1 MQNSL
6 IKELKSLYTGEG
18 FSSVMFLLIWM
29 YCCFN
34 HEYQE
39 MARSLHIAVPLITLC
54 FILAIGAYF
63 WKLMHDVVKKRG
75 KMHMTIKQ
83 QHLFI
88 LFKRVSIVLI
98 MICSMLFI
106 YALMTSERY
115 LMLSTFLLCFAIVE
129 YINYF
134 HIRLSYL
141 TPREFAALLKHRRLR
156 RSHLNRIMHE
166 EVID

>member
-18 FSSVMFLLIWM
+18 FSSVMFFLIWM

-39 MARSLHIAVPLITLC
+39 MARSLHIAFPLITLC

-63 WKLMHDVVKKRG
+63 WKLMYDVVKKRG
-75 KMHMTIKQ
+75 KMHMTIKP
-83 QHLFI
+83 HLFI
-88 LFKRVSIVLI
+88 LFKRVSIILI
-98 MICSMLFI
+98 MICSMIFF
-106 YALMTSERY
+106 YGVMTSERY
-115 LMLSTFLLCFAIVE
+115 LLLSALLLCFAIVG

-141 TPREFAALLKHRRLR
+141 TSREFGTLLKHKRLR
-156 RSHLNRIMHE
+156 RSHLNRVMHE
-166 EVID
+166 EAID

>member
-18 FSSVMFLLIWM
+18 FSSVMFFLIWM

-39 MARSLHIAVPLITLC
+39 MARSLHIAFPLITLC

-63 WKLMHDVVKKRG
+63 WKLMYDVVKKRG
-75 KMHMTIKQ
+75 KMHMTIKP
-83 QHLFI
+83 HLFI
-88 LFKRVSIVLI
+88 LFKRVSIILI
-98 MICSMLFI
+98 MICSMIFF
-106 YALMTSERY
+106 YGVMTSERY
-115 LMLSTFLLCFAIVE
+115 LLLSALLICFAIVE

-141 TPREFAALLKHRRLR
+141 TPQEFGTLLKHKRLR
-156 RSHLNRIMHE
+156 RSHLNRVMHE
-166 EVID
+166 EAID

>member
-18 FSSVMFLLIWM
+18 FSSVMFFLIWM

-39 MARSLHIAVPLITLC
+39 IARSLHIAFPLITLF

-63 WKLMHDVVKKRG
+63 WKLMYDVVKKRG
-75 KMHMTIKQ
+75 KMHMTIKP
-83 QHLFI
+83 HLFI
-88 LFKRVSIVLI
+88 LFKRVSIILI
-98 MICSMLFI
+98 MICSMIFF
-106 YALMTSERY
+106 YGVTTSERY
-115 LMLSTFLLCFAIVE
+115 LLLSALLLCFAIVG

-141 TPREFAALLKHRRLR
+141 TPREFGILLKHKRLR
-156 RSHLNRIMHE
+156 RSHLNRVMHE
-166 EVID
+166 EAID

>member
-18 FSSVMFLLIWM
+18 FSSVMFFLIWM

-39 MARSLHIAVPLITLC
+39 MARSLHIAFPLITLC

-63 WKLMHDVVKKRG
+63 WKLMYDVVKKRG
-75 KMHMTIKQ
+75 KMHMTIKP
-83 QHLFI
+83 HLFI
-88 LFKRVSIVLI
+88 LFKRVSIILI
-98 MICSMLFI
+98 MICSMIFF
-106 YALMTSERY
+106 YGVMTSERY
-115 LMLSTFLLCFAIVE
+115 LLLSALLLCFAIVG

-141 TPREFAALLKHRRLR
+141 TPQEFGTLLKHKRLR
-156 RSHLNRIMHE
+156 RSHLNRVMHE
-166 EVID
+166 EAID

>member
-18 FSSVMFLLIWM
+18 FSSVMFFLIWM
-29 YCCFN
+29 YRCFN

-39 MARSLHIAVPLITLC
+39 IARSLHIAFPLITLC

-63 WKLMHDVVKKRG
+63 WKLMYDVVKKRG
-75 KMHMTIKQ
+75 KMHMTIKP
-83 QHLFI
+83 HLFI
-88 LFKRVSIVLI
+88 LFKRVSIILI
-98 MICSMLFI
+98 MICSMIFF
-106 YALMTSERY
+106 YGVMTSERY
-115 LMLSTFLLCFAIVE
+115 LLLSALLLCFAIVG

-141 TPREFAALLKHRRLR
+141 TPREFGTLLKHKRLR
-156 RSHLNRIMHE
+156 RSHLNRVMHE
-166 EVID
+166 EAID

>member
-18 FSSVMFLLIWM
+18 FSSVMFFLIWM

-39 MARSLHIAVPLITLC
+39 MARSLHIAFPLITLC

-63 WKLMHDVVKKRG
+63 WKLMYDVVKKRG
-75 KMHMTIKQ
+75 KMHMTIKS
-83 QHLFI
+83 HLFI
-88 LFKRVSIVLI
+88 LFKRVSIILI
-98 MICSMLFI
+98 MICSMIFF
-106 YALMTSERY
+106 YGVMTSERY
-115 LMLSTFLLCFAIVE
+115 LLLSALLLCFAIVG

-141 TPREFAALLKHRRLR
+141 TPREFGTLLKHKRLR
-156 RSHLNRIMHE
+156 RSHLNRVMHE
-166 EVID
+166 EAID

>member
-18 FSSVMFLLIWM
+18 FSSVMFFFIWL
-29 YCCFN
+29 YCCFEQ
-34 HEYQE
+34 EYQE
-39 MARSLHIAVPLITLC
+39 LARSLHIALPLVTLC

-63 WKLMHDVVKKRG
+63 WKLMYDIVKTGG
-75 KMHMTIKQ
+75 KMYMTSKQ
-83 QHLFI
+83 QRLFI

-98 MICSMLFI
+98 IICSMLFI
-106 YALMTSERY
+106 YALITGEQY
-115 LMLSTFLLCFAIVE
+115 LMLSAFLLCFAIVE

-141 TPREFAALLKHRRLR
+141 TPREFGALLKHKRLR
-156 RSHLNRIMHE
+156 RSHLNRVMYE

>member
-18 FSSVMFLLIWM
+18 FSSVMFFLIWL

-39 MARSLHIAVPLITLC
+39 IARSLHIAFPLITLC
-54 FILAIGAYF
+54 FILAIGAHF

-75 KMHMTIKQ
+75 KMHMTIKP
-83 QHLFI
+83 HLFI
-88 LFKRVSIVLI
+88 LFKRVSIILI
-98 MICSMLFI
+98 MICSMIFF
-106 YALMTSERY
+106 YGFMTSERY
-115 LMLSTFLLCFAIVE
+115 LLLSALLLCFAIVE

-141 TPREFAALLKHRRLR
+141 TPREFGALLKHKRLR
-156 RSHLNRIMHE
+156 RSHLNRVMYE
-166 EVID
+166 EVRD

>member
-18 FSSVMFLLIWM
+18 FSSVMFFLIWL

-34 HEYQE
+34 HEYQ
-39 MARSLHIAVPLITLC
+39 AIAVSFHVAFPLITLC
-54 FILAIGAYF
+54 FILAVGAYF
-63 WKLMHDVVKKRG
+63 WKLMYDIVKSGG
-75 KMHMTIKQ
+75 KMHMTIEQ
-83 QHLFI
+83 QRLFI

-98 MICSMLFI
+98 IICSMLFI
-106 YALMTSERY
+106 YALMVGEQY
-115 LMLSTFLLCFAIVE
+115 FMLSAFLLCFAIVE

-141 TPREFAALLKHRRLR
+141 TPREFGALLKHRRLR

>member
-18 FSSVMFLLIWM
+18 FSSVMFFLIWM

-39 MARSLHIAVPLITLC
+39 MARSLHIAFPLITLC

-63 WKLMHDVVKKRG
+63 WKLMYDVVKKRG
-75 KMHMTIKQ
+75 KMHMTIKP
-83 QHLFI
+83 HLFI
-88 LFKRVSIVLI
+88 LFKRVSIILI
-98 MICSMLFI
+98 MICSMIFF
-106 YALMTSERY
+106 YGVMTSERY
-115 LMLSTFLLCFAIVE
+115 LLLCFAIVG

-141 TPREFAALLKHRRLR
+141 TPREFGTLLKHKRLR
-156 RSHLNRIMHE
+156 RSHLNRVMHE
-166 EVID
+166 EAID

>member
-18 FSSVMFLLIWM
+18 FSSVMFFLIWM

-39 MARSLHIAVPLITLC
+39 IARSLHIAFPLITLF

-63 WKLMHDVVKKRG
+63 WKLMYDVVKKRG
-75 KMHMTIKQ
+75 KMHMTIKP
-83 QHLFI
+83 HLFI
-88 LFKRVSIVLI
+88 LFKRVSIILI
-98 MICSMLFI
+98 MICSMIFF
-106 YALMTSERY
+106 YGVTTSERY
-115 LMLSTFLLCFAIVE
+115 LLLSALLLCFAIVG

-141 TPREFAALLKHRRLR
+141 TPREFGTLLKHKRLR
-156 RSHLNRIMHE
+156 RSHLNRVMHE
-166 EVID
+166 EAID

>member
-18 FSSVMFLLIWM
+18 FSSVMFFLIWL
-29 YCCFN
+29 YCCFQ
-34 HEYQE
+34 HDYQI
-39 MARSLHIAVPLITLC
+39 MARSLHIALPLVTLC

-63 WKLMHDVVKKRG
+63 WKLMYDIVKSGG

-83 QHLFI
+83 QRLFI

-98 MICSMLFI
+98 IICSMLFI
-106 YALMTSERY
+106 YALMAGEQY
-115 LMLSTFLLCFAIVE
+115 FILSAFLLCFAIVE

-141 TPREFAALLKHRRLR
+141 TPREFGALLKHRRLR

>member
-18 FSSVMFLLIWM
+18 FSSVMFFLIWM

-39 MARSLHIAVPLITLC
+39 MARSLHIAFPLITLC

-63 WKLMHDVVKKRG
+63 WKLMYDVVKKRG
-75 KMHMTIKQ
+75 KMHMTIKP
-83 QHLFI
+83 HLFI
-88 LFKRVSIVLI
+88 LFKRVSIILI
-98 MICSMLFI
+98 MICSMIFF
-106 YALMTSERY
+106 YGVMTSERY
-115 LMLSTFLLCFAIVE
+115 LLLSALLLCFAIVG

-141 TPREFAALLKHRRLR
+141 TPREFGTLLKHKRLR
-156 RSHLNRIMHE
+156 RSHLNRVMHE
-166 EVID
+166 GAID

>member
-18 FSSVMFLLIWM
+18 FSSVMFFLIWM

-39 MARSLHIAVPLITLC
+39 IARSLHIAFPLITLC

-63 WKLMHDVVKKRG
+63 WKLMYDVVKKRG
-75 KMHMTIKQ
+75 KMHMTIKP
-83 QHLFI
+83 HLFI
-88 LFKRVSIVLI
+88 LFKRVSIILI
-98 MICSMLFI
+98 MICSMIFF
-106 YALMTSERY
+106 YGVMTSERY
-115 LMLSTFLLCFAIVE
+115 LLLSALLLCFAIVG

-141 TPREFAALLKHRRLR
+141 TPREFGTLLKHKRLR
-156 RSHLNRIMHE
+156 RSHLNRVMHE
-166 EVID
+166 EAID